1 MLGHMNTRTMRQALR
16 PLVMLAM
23 GPVFCAAV
31 GITLIHAW
39 LDVRRRPPGRRRLVR
54 AAVRHRLQRPRDQ
67 AEL

>member
-1 MLGHMNTRTMRQALR
+1 MKPRTMRQALR

-39 LDVRRRPPGRRRLVR
+39 LDVRRRPRERRRLGR
-54 AAVRHRLQRPRDQ
+54 AAVRHRLQRPREHAGCD
-67 AEL
+67 

>member
-1 MLGHMNTRTMRQALR
+1 MNRRTLRQALR

-31 GITLIHAW
+31 GISLIHAW
-39 LDVRRRPPGRRRLVR
+39 LDVRRRSPERRRLAR

-67 AEL
+67 ARL